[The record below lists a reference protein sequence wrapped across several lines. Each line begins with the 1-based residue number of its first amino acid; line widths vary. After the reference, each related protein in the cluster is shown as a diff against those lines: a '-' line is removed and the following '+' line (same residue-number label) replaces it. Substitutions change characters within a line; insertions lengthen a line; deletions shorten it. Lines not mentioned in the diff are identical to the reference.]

1 MPARTFNEC
10 FGPSFPSRAK
20 SSGPEGGAASGFSM
34 GMAGIMDELTAPGC
48 YFGDDGLV
56 VVSSF
61 FHFIL
66 TAHSPWRY
74 CNKIQI

>member
-1 MPARTFNEC
+1 
-10 FGPSFPSRAK
+10 
-20 SSGPEGGAASGFSM
+20 M